1 MSTYIIHNGYC
12 IEYGTFI
19 MGLFFRYL
27 NPSIWVCFETPYSHI
42 PVSIVKMRYASP
54 PPPHGEA
61 NGALRGLYPPSM
73 VLKNTT
79 QKVKE
84 GHTSF
89 LNHFSMSKDWQS
101 SAPKIC
107 TLRGLPFEPKSNQ
120 TLPWL
125 GCSSCPHKPTQ
136 PQ

>member
-1 MSTYIIHNGYC
+1 MRQIKQIIEIKFVLMCISLIIIDMSTYIIHDGYC

-19 MGLFFRYL
+19 LGLFFPYL
-27 NPSIWVCFETPYSHI
+27 TPSIWICFETPYSHI
-42 PVSIVKMRYASP
+42 PVRIVKWGTQGALSPSIVSKKYA
-54 PPPHGEA
+54 
-61 NGALRGLYPPSM
+61 
-73 VLKNTT
+73 T
-79 QKVKE
+79 Q
-84 GHTSF
+84 
-89 LNHFSMSKDWQS
+89 NHFSRSKDWQS

-107 TLRGLPFEPKSNQ
+107 TLRAFEPNSNQ